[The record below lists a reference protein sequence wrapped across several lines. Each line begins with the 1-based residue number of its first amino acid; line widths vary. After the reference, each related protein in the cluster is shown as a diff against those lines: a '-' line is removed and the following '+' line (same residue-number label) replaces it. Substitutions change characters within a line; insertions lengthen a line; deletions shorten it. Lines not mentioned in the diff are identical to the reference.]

1 MHWHICVGGEGVPRK
16 WSLIG
21 RTWSEMARCHP
32 SSHSVSPLLSMFLLE
47 CITAMYYFRMTESK
61 KVLFGANSLW
71 WFLSCLSC
79 PVCDGPCPCEWNAQ
93 PLLQNVDKRWIWVY
107 WKKMYICT
115 TTTSEGWQKVDLSL
129 LMANWKKCSW
139 CTTGGPSQPT
149 FVFKCTT
156 AIY

>member
-1 MHWHICVGGEGVPRK
+1 MWGGRK

-21 RTWSEMARCHP
+21 RTWSEMAMCHP

-47 CITAMYYFRMTESK
+47 CITLAAMYYFRMTESK

-79 PVCDGPCPCEWNAQ
+79 HVCDGPCPCEWNAQ

-107 WKKMYICT
+107 WKKCT
-115 TTTSEGWQKVDLSL
+115 FAQRPLQKVDKRWIWVYS
-129 LMANWKKCSW
+129 WQTEKKCSW

-149 FVFKCTT
+149 FEFKCTT
-156 AIY
+156 VIY